1 MKPIILDVD
10 TGIDDA
16 LAISYAVNSPE
27 LELLGLT
34 TCFGNVTV
42 QEATRNTLL
51 VLEHLDS
58 SIPVIPGATKPLFT
72 SRVKPNASHIHGED
86 GIGNTL
92 SESKLPKREASQQY
106 APQFIVDQVRS
117 KPHQVTIITV
127 AAMTNLALAIM
138 QAPDIVELVDNV
150 IVMGGAVTR
159 AGNVTPHAEANI
171 YADPEAADYVFA
183 SGIPITLV
191 GLDVTMKTLLPK
203 KDVGAWRD
211 KQTLLGTLMAD
222 MTEFYIDAYENFY
235 PGIGG
240 CGLHDPLAV
249 GVAICPDFVKT
260 KPLYVRVDL
269 DGYHSLGRTVG
280 DLRSKP
286 AHAPNMQVCLEVDA
300 ERFLEHFLSRVV

>member
-16 LAISYAVNSPE
+16 LAISYAVNAPE
-27 LELLGLT
+27 VELLGVT

-58 SIPVIPGATKPLFT
+58 SVPVIPGASKPLFV
-72 SRVKPNASHIHGED
+72 SRVKASATHIHGED

-92 SESKLPKREASQQY
+92 TDMSTREASQQY
-106 APQFIVDQVRS
+106 APQFIIDQVRS

-138 QAPDIVELVDNV
+138 QAPDIVGLVDKV
-150 IVMGGAVTR
+150 VVMGGAVTR

-191 GLDVTMKTLLPK
+191 GLDVTMETLLPK
-203 KDVGAWRD
+203 KDVQVWRD
-211 KQTLLGTLMAD
+211 KQTALSTLLAD
-222 MTEFYIDAYENFY
+222 MTDFYIDAYEDFY

-249 GVAICPDFVKT
+249 GVAINPDFVKT

-269 DGYHSLGRTVG
+269 DGFHSLGRTVG

-286 AHAPNMQVCLEVDA
+286 AHEPNMDVCLEVDA
-300 ERFLEHFLSRVV
+300 ERFLEHFLSKVV

>member
-42 QEATRNTLL
+42 EEATRNTLL

-58 SIPVIPGATKPLFT
+58 AVPVIPGATKPLFV
-72 SRVKPNASHIHGED
+72 SRVKANATHIHGED

-92 SESKLPKREASQQY
+92 TNLPTRKALSQY
-106 APQFIVDQVRS
+106 APQFIIDQVRS

-138 QAPDIVELVDNV
+138 QAPDIVNLVDNV
-150 IVMGGAVTR
+150 IVMGGAVKR

-191 GLDVTMKTLLPK
+191 GLDVTMETLLPK
-203 KDVGAWRD
+203 KDVQAWRS
-211 KQTLLGTLMAD
+211 KGTELGTLMAD
-222 MTEFYIDAYENFY
+222 MTEFYIDAYEDFY

-249 GVAICPDFVKT
+249 GVAICPDFVT
-260 KPLYVRVDL
+260 TEPLYVRVDL
-269 DGYHSLGRTVG
+269 DGFHSLGRTIG

-286 AHAPNMQVCLEVDA
+286 AHEPNMQVCLKVDT

>member
-16 LAISYAVNSPE
+16 LAISYAVHSPE
-27 LELLGLT
+27 LEILGLT

-42 QEATRNTLL
+42 EEATRNTLL

-58 SIPVIPGATKPLFT
+58 QVPVIPGAAKPLFV
-72 SRVKPNASHIHGED
+72 SRVKANATHIHGED

-92 SESKLPKREASQQY
+92 IESKMPKREASPLY
-106 APQFIVDQVRS
+106 APQFIIDQVRS

-138 QAPDIVELVDNV
+138 QAPDIVDLVDNV
-150 IVMGGAVTR
+150 IVMGGAVKR

-191 GLDVTMKTLLPK
+191 GLDVTMETLLPK
-203 KDVGAWRD
+203 KDVQAWRD
-211 KQTLLGTLMAD
+211 KQSALGTLMAD
-222 MTEFYIDAYENFY
+222 MTEYYIDAYEDFY

-249 GVAICPDFVKT
+249 GVAIQPDFVKT
-260 KPLYVRVDL
+260 ESLYVRVDL
-269 DGYHSLGRTVG
+269 DGFHSLGRTVA

-286 AHAPNMQVCLEVDA
+286 AHEPNMNVCVEVDTQ
-300 ERFLEHFLSRVV
+300 RFLDHFLTRVV